1 MEYEAGGSCHP
12 DPDQPGGGEEDDRD
26 PRVRGQGSRNDGPRG
41 QGSGN
46 DDGHSGEGSRND
58 GPRGQGI
65 KIDRLRGQS
74 SRKDDGPQDQS
85 SSKDGP
91 HEDRDDKEIDSR
103 RFLVSSGLA
112 SPLSLLRDYLQT
124 NSSVMPR
131 ELVDQGEA
139 EYESNVI

>member
-1 MEYEAGGSCHP
+1 MEDEAGGSCRP

-26 PRVRGQGSRNDGPRG
+26 SRVRGQGSRNDRPRG

-65 KIDRLRGQS
+65 RIDRLRGQS
-74 SRKDDGPQDQS
+74 S
-85 SSKDGP
+85 SKDGP
-91 HEDRDDKEIDSR
+91 YEDRDDKEIDSR

-139 EYESNVI
+139 EYESNVN

>member
-1 MEYEAGGSCHP
+1 MEDEAGGSCHP
-12 DPDQPGGGEEDDRD
+12 DPDQPGGGED
-26 PRVRGQGSRNDGPRG
+26 
-41 QGSGN
+41 
-46 DDGHSGEGSRND
+46 
-58 GPRGQGI
+58 
-65 KIDRLRGQS
+65 
-74 SRKDDGPQDQS
+74 
-85 SSKDGP
+85 
-91 HEDRDDKEIDSR
+91 IDSR